1 VQNLDLGIGD
11 CAFKC
16 RLMCPRCLH
25 KSNERTPI
33 WGRVAHPR
41 TIPAIHRSIEGFD
54 QLIKYF
60 DHNRRLKRLKNYF
73 RCLISRFSRFGGR
86 LFTVFLRPG
95 HKSHRVPLPGA
106 KWQKYLWMFSDVG
119 RELYVWSVIH
129 VSVPRAPQYLY
140 PSVCWPCLAWLST
153 ITQRAQKYFR
163 DHNKRRK

>member
-1 VQNLDLGIGD
+1 MHIPHVLKALLLTKYLMTVFFLSVATAILVTPNFFYRQVQNLDLGIGD

-106 KWQKYLWMFSDVG
+106 K
-119 RELYVWSVIH
+119 
-129 VSVPRAPQYLY
+129 
-140 PSVCWPCLAWLST
+140 
-153 ITQRAQKYFR
+153 
-163 DHNKRRK
+163 